1 MKALFG
7 AKKKEVPKEPA
18 PTLQDSSAKLG
29 DRQKVVQT
37 KVDECN
43 KQLVDIKN
51 QMKTAKGMAYKSLQ
65 QKALHVLRRRK
76 MYDQQLGNV
85 MNQQFN
91 IDQVQFTSESIASTI
106 DTMAALKEATAVQQ
120 AEMKKLDMNKMED
133 LFDDLADMMADQEEI
148 QEVMSRSYQVE
159 YDESALLDELAE
171 LDEEIVN
178 EQLSDGFNVPSY
190 VPKQG
195 TGAAANKVEPSE
207 EDQLKN
213 MMQI

>member
-1 MKALFG
+1 M
-7 AKKKEVPKEPA
+7 
-18 PTLQDSSAKLG
+18 
-29 DRQKVVQT
+29 
-37 KVDECN
+37 DECN

-65 QKALHVLRRRK
+65 HKALQVLRRRK

-106 DTMAALKEATAVQQ
+106 DTFAALKEATAVQQ
-120 AEMKKLDMNKMED
+120 QEMKKLDMNKMED

-159 YDESALLDELAE
+159 YDESELLDELAE
-171 LDEEIVN
+171 LDEDIVN

-190 VPKQG
+190 VPK
-195 TGAAANKVEPSE
+195 
-207 EDQLKN
+207 
-213 MMQI
+213 